1 MGESRLVTSAGCRFH
16 RWSELRIHHRARIHH
31 ILGIHHRATLA
42 AHTRTRCG
50 VWRIIANVRRRS
62 WREGA
67 LEVSLGRR
75 RVNWA
80 VRARM
85 GPAMLLQATALVCLL
100 PSPSLAFVRCR
111 GSSKLKN
118 LWGDALTDPVSC
130 IGPEGQVYPHR
141 EVAALAARES
151 RANSG
156 RRGRSLFSSLPSTLD
171 PSVTQQRLLE
181 AYGNARD
188 GGLLSRAKR
197 EDTSGCVVGGAP
209 PRLCKST
216 YNTTAP
222 MYGVSLTSGQPV
234 TIVQKFPDLLQ
245 QVIYETCE

>member
-1 MGESRLVTSAGCRFH
+1 MG
-16 RWSELRIHHRARIHH
+16 
-31 ILGIHHRATLA
+31 
-42 AHTRTRCG
+42 
-50 VWRIIANVRRRS
+50 
-62 WREGA
+62 
-67 LEVSLGRR
+67 
-75 RVNWA
+75 
-80 VRARM
+80 
-85 GPAMLLQATALVCLL
+85 QATALVCLL

-141 EVAALAARES
+141 EVAALAAHES

-156 RRGRSLFSSLPSTLD
+156 RRGRSLFSGLPSTLD

-188 GGLLSRAKR
+188 GGLLSRTRR

-209 PRLCKST
+209 PRLCKSSECEVLHGECIQT
-216 YNTTAP
+216 YVP
-222 MYGVSLTSGQPV
+222 YLFLVIPLGPV
-234 TIVQKFPDLLQ
+234 TLTGQDYVL
-245 QVIYETCE
+245 VESGCTCRPKYATPGTDPNPQDIIPNFS

>member
-1 MGESRLVTSAGCRFH
+1 MQSFVIWSITYATKGLCHVRNLNESTS
-16 RWSELRIHHRARIHH
+16 
-31 ILGIHHRATLA
+31 
-42 AHTRTRCG
+42 
-50 VWRIIANVRRRS
+50 
-62 WREGA
+62 
-67 LEVSLGRR
+67 
-75 RVNWA
+75 
-80 VRARM
+80 
-85 GPAMLLQATALVCLL
+85 QATALVCLL

-130 IGPEGQVYPHR
+130 LGEQMCAYIRPYKTHFPGPEGQVYPHR

-188 GGLLSRAKR
+188 GGLLSRARR

-209 PRLCKST
+209 PRLCK
-216 YNTTAP
+216 
-222 MYGVSLTSGQPV
+222 
-234 TIVQKFPDLLQ
+234 
-245 QVIYETCE
+245 

>member
-1 MGESRLVTSAGCRFH
+1 MKSFVV
-16 RWSELRIHHRARIHH
+16 WSITY
-31 ILGIHHRATLA
+31 ATKGLC
-42 AHTRTRCG
+42 H
-50 VWRIIANVRRRS
+50 VR
-62 WREGA
+62 
-67 LEVSLGRR
+67 SL
-75 RVNWA
+75 NETIS
-80 VRARM
+80 
-85 GPAMLLQATALVCLL
+85 QATALLCLL

-130 IGPEGQVYPHR
+130 IGEQVGNALPMCILDLPKRPLSGPEGQVYPHR

-188 GGLLSRAKR
+188 GGLLSRARR

-209 PRLCKST
+209 PRLCK
-216 YNTTAP
+216 
-222 MYGVSLTSGQPV
+222 
-234 TIVQKFPDLLQ
+234 
-245 QVIYETCE
+245 

>member
-1 MGESRLVTSAGCRFH
+1 MQSFV
-16 RWSELRIHHRARIHH
+16 
-31 ILGIHHRATLA
+31 ILSITYATKGLC
-42 AHTRTRCG
+42 H
-50 VWRIIANVRRRS
+50 VR
-62 WREGA
+62 
-67 LEVSLGRR
+67 SL
-75 RVNWA
+75 NETIS
-80 VRARM
+80 
-85 GPAMLLQATALVCLL
+85 QATALLCLL

-130 IGPEGQVYPHR
+130 IGEQIVLQCLSDVYCVLVLPKRPLSGPEGQVYPHR

-188 GGLLSRAKR
+188 GGLLSRARR
-197 EDTSGCVVGGAP
+197 EDTAGCVVGGAP
-209 PRLCKST
+209 PRLCK
-216 YNTTAP
+216 
-222 MYGVSLTSGQPV
+222 
-234 TIVQKFPDLLQ
+234 
-245 QVIYETCE
+245 

>member
-1 MGESRLVTSAGCRFH
+1 MQQTAYV
-16 RWSELRIHHRARIHH
+16 
-31 ILGIHHRATLA
+31 
-42 AHTRTRCG
+42 
-50 VWRIIANVRRRS
+50 NVRNLNETTS
-62 WREGA
+62 
-67 LEVSLGRR
+67 
-75 RVNWA
+75 
-80 VRARM
+80 
-85 GPAMLLQATALVCLL
+85 QATALVCLL

-130 IGPEGQVYPHR
+130 IGEQIAVDFFDTLNLLLPGPEGQTYPHR

-171 PSVTQQRLLE
+171 PSATQQRLLE

-188 GGLLSRAKR
+188 GGLLSRTRR

-209 PRLCKST
+209 PRLCK
-216 YNTTAP
+216 
-222 MYGVSLTSGQPV
+222 
-234 TIVQKFPDLLQ
+234 
-245 QVIYETCE
+245 

>member
-1 MGESRLVTSAGCRFH
+1 MQQTAYV
-16 RWSELRIHHRARIHH
+16 
-31 ILGIHHRATLA
+31 
-42 AHTRTRCG
+42 
-50 VWRIIANVRRRS
+50 NVRNLNES
-62 WREGA
+62 T
-67 LEVSLGRR
+67 S
-75 RVNWA
+75 
-80 VRARM
+80 
-85 GPAMLLQATALVCLL
+85 QATALVCLL

-130 IGPEGQVYPHR
+130 IGEQIAVDFFNTLILLRPGPEGQVYPHR

-188 GGLLSRAKR
+188 GGLLSRTKR

-209 PRLCKST
+209 PRLCK
-216 YNTTAP
+216 
-222 MYGVSLTSGQPV
+222 
-234 TIVQKFPDLLQ
+234 
-245 QVIYETCE
+245 

>member
-1 MGESRLVTSAGCRFH
+1 MQSFVIWSITYATNGLCHVRNLNETTS
-16 RWSELRIHHRARIHH
+16 
-31 ILGIHHRATLA
+31 
-42 AHTRTRCG
+42 
-50 VWRIIANVRRRS
+50 
-62 WREGA
+62 
-67 LEVSLGRR
+67 
-75 RVNWA
+75 
-80 VRARM
+80 
-85 GPAMLLQATALVCLL
+85 QATALVCLL

-130 IGPEGQVYPHR
+130 IGEQIAVDFFDTLNLRLPGPEGQAYPHR
-141 EVAALAARES
+141 EVAALAAREG

-188 GGLLSRAKR
+188 GGLLRRARR

-209 PRLCKST
+209 PRLCK
-216 YNTTAP
+216 
-222 MYGVSLTSGQPV
+222 
-234 TIVQKFPDLLQ
+234 
-245 QVIYETCE
+245 

>member
-1 MGESRLVTSAGCRFH
+1 MENLNETTS
-16 RWSELRIHHRARIHH
+16 
-31 ILGIHHRATLA
+31 
-42 AHTRTRCG
+42 
-50 VWRIIANVRRRS
+50 
-62 WREGA
+62 
-67 LEVSLGRR
+67 
-75 RVNWA
+75 
-80 VRARM
+80 
-85 GPAMLLQATALVCLL
+85 QATALVCLL
-100 PSPSLAFVRCR
+100 PSLSLAFVRCR

-130 IGPEGQVYPHR
+130 IGEQILLQCLADVFCILDLPKRPLPGPEGQVYPHR

-188 GGLLSRAKR
+188 GGLLSRTRR

-209 PRLCKST
+209 PRLCK
-216 YNTTAP
+216 
-222 MYGVSLTSGQPV
+222 
-234 TIVQKFPDLLQ
+234 
-245 QVIYETCE
+245 